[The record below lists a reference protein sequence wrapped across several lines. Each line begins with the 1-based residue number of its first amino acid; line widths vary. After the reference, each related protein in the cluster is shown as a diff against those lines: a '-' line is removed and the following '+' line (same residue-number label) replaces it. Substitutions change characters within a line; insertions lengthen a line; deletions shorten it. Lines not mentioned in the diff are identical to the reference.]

1 MIIFFDIETASIYDK
16 DNRNIWDLKDKHW
29 DKLNFMP
36 EFNKIITICIW
47 YKENWNLIIK
57 NLEWTEKEQI
67 TQFFELAESNDLCWF
82 NIKKFDLPFIIKRAI
97 HLKKQIPYS
106 LRIEWKKPRE
116 INNIIDLQEVYSYWV
131 YWSIWN
137 LDLICNFLWIKS
149 PKDEWIKWSDVQEF
163 YDNWKIE
170 DIIEYCKRDVKATIE
185 VYTYF
190 KWFNLF

>member
-16 DNRNIWDLKDKHW
+16 DNRNMWDLKDKYW

-36 EFNKIITICIW
+36 EFNKIITICVW
-47 YKENWNLIIK
+47 YKVNWNLLIK

-170 DIIEYCKRDVKATIE
+170 DIIEYCKRDVEATVE
-185 VYTYF
+185 VYTNF